1 MSVNRTEAI
10 LQNRIR
16 RETMIEDAIMAHP
29 EALGFPGASSIRNCR
44 VSLPTGRVDVV
55 LLPSSG
61 SVRLVLVE
69 AKAATAQDAA
79 SKVVGQLLMYYAGAL
94 MLGSEGL
101 CALRRFAVERAE
113 QARST
118 SWISPRM
125 LSGGISPPAKA
136 FEALYRGRRISPS
149 EIRLFVALDDEPHRA
164 LEPTLRALREHHGLE
179 IGFVLVRDGRISRVS
194 RTAPG

>member
-1 MSVNRTEAI
+1 MPTNETEGI
-10 LQNRIR
+10 LKNRIR
-16 RETMIEDAIMAHP
+16 RETMIEDGVMAHP

-44 VSLPTGRVDVV
+44 VSLPTGRVDVM

-61 SVRLVLVE
+61 PVRLVLVE

-101 CALRRFAVERAE
+101 CALRRFAVDRRE
-113 QARST
+113 QARSP
-118 SWISPRM
+118 SWISPKM

-149 EIRLFVALDDEPHRA
+149 EIQLFVALDGEPHRA
-164 LEPTLRALREHHGLE
+164 LEPTLLALREHHGLQ
-179 IGFVLVRDGRISRVS
+179 IGFVLVREGRISRVS
-194 RTAPG
+194 KPATG